1 MYINNLTT
9 ENTYEVRVRAT
20 TKSQVGDMTEHTG
33 KWSEMKAVFLQP
45 GCENLKQF
53 VPTKTEDKLIFLHL
67 EEHLGMIAGIIC
79 GTLGLLSLILTI
91 LLCRFVLILFPRS

>member
-9 ENTYEVRVRAT
+9 ETTYEVRVRAT
-20 TKSQVGDMTEHTG
+20 TKSQVGDMIEYKG
-33 KWSEMKAVFLQP
+33 KWSERKAGFLQP

-53 VPTKTEDKLIFLHL
+53 VPTKSEDKLILLHL
-67 EEHLGMIAGIIC
+67 EEHLGMIGGIIC

-91 LLCRFVLILFPRS
+91 LLCRFV